1 MYQLAYAGPL
11 LEGIVDIRTKVSTSV
26 GRLLE
31 QGWIVGESTAE
42 NSPAVL
48 QMSVARW
55 NSSKGVTSRKIS
67 LVLRPMIALPLR
79 AQPMSQA
86 V

>member
-1 MYQLAYAGPL
+1 M
-11 LEGIVDIRTKVSTSV
+11 VDIRTKVSTSV

-31 QGWIVGESTAE
+31 HGWIVGECTAE

-55 NSSKGVTSRKIS
+55 DSSNCVTSWKIS
-67 LVLRPMIALPLR
+67 LVLKPMIALPLR